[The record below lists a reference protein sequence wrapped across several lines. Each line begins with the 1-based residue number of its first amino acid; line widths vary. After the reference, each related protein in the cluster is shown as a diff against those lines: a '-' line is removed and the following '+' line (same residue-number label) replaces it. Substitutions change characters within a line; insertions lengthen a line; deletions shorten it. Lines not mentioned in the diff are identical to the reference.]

1 MIRKTALPLP
11 IIVSLLI
18 LFTSFYLI
26 VILDE
31 DCMFKASTIT
41 TIMLSFFFFFFFPIM
56 TIMLSYIKTEECPDG
71 HYCPAGTGYPFTYPC
86 QAGKYRNNTLG
97 QSGEACILCPSRHY
111 CSSPGTHTPSVCP
124 QVRIRLLK
132 NCFAVW
138 VRQFLSVLAS
148 VYVKYTRGTNGSFSP
163 SVPPFRGFTVQTAL
177 LFLNLVLKEPTVL
190 ALLLV
195 IGLNAPLVA
204 EASIAL
210 EWDFQSPLE
219 AAEIVFTAEREPS
232 LLYAN
237 VITVIYSV
245 FIQGIPIIFFTCW
258 DQQIQIQHITTLCC
272 RISLRGSKFL
282 ASLHSYCQTPV
293 DGPTGGLCPAG
304 SYCPLA
310 SPSPLPCPSGT
321 FSNST
326 GLSRPEECTSCPPG

>member
-41 TIMLSFFFFFFFPIM
+41 

-132 NCFAVW
+132 KFCCM
-138 VRQFLSVLAS
+138 
-148 VYVKYTRGTNGSFSP
+148 GE
-163 SVPPFRGFTVQTAL
+163 TVFKCACICLCKIHQRHKWL
-177 LFLNLVLKEPTVL
+177 LFLFCASVQGFYCPDGTSVPEPCPEGTYSSRS
-190 ALLLV
+190 ALSDRSECTPCGGGQYCTGV
-195 IGLNAPLVA
+195 GL
-204 EASIAL
+204 S
-210 EWDFQSPLE
+210 
-219 AAEIVFTAEREPS
+219 EPS
-232 LLYAN
+232 G
-237 VITVIYSV
+237 S
-245 FIQGIPIIFFTCW
+245 
-258 DQQIQIQHITTLCC
+258 C
-272 RISLRGSKFL
+272 RDRF
-282 ASLHSYCQTPV
+282 YCREGAKSAV
-293 DGPTGGLCPAG
+293 C
-304 SYCPLA
+304 
-310 SPSPLPCPSGT
+310 
-321 FSNST
+321 
-326 GLSRPEECTSCPPG
+326 